1 MARLFMSGS
10 ALYYLSQPGSILS
23 HLPGWSGHLQEIL
36 YPVAFERVIPVRVNH
51 KSLFGLFL
59 NDEVFFTFTES
70 ILGRDRDQAGF
81 GPLGDTGN
89 DRVLPG
95 DLYIDCL

>member
-1 MARLFMSGS
+1 MESRANAFSS
-10 ALYYLSQPGSILS
+10 N
-23 HLPGWSGHLQEIL
+23 HLQEIL
-36 YPVAFERVIPVRVNH
+36 YPAAFEMVIPVRVNH
-51 KSLFGLFL
+51 KSSFGLFL

-70 ILGRDRDQAGF
+70 IPGRDRDQAGS
-81 GPLGDTGN
+81 GPWGDTDN